1 MSLKRENTG
10 SDGNGRETKKTKTN
24 GKFLIAFSAIKNGI
38 QQMHGSYQRKTIY
51 FITAILLS

>member
-38 QQMHGSYQRKTIY
+38 QQMHG
-51 FITAILLS
+51 